1 MIRYYC
7 IQARDKTAFPYG
19 KAGPIRT
26 LVEAS
31 RTLVEASRALRM
43 LRREH
48 PGQALEI
55 YECVWFLGVG
65 ELEWDERFAPKRGKR
80 KAPAPRSASRAAVQ
94 TPALSPG
101 LTSTAQEA

>member
-19 KAGPIRT
+19 KAGPI
-26 LVEAS
+26 

-80 KAPAPRSASRAAVQ
+80 KAPAPRRASRAVQ

-101 LTSTAQEA
+101 LTNCLDRRT

>member
-19 KAGPIRT
+19 KAGPI
-26 LVEAS
+26 

-65 ELEWDERFAPKRGKR
+65 ELEWDERFAPSEV
-80 KAPAPRSASRAAVQ
+80 SAKPQRPGAHLGRRFR
-94 TPALSPG
+94 LSP
-101 LTSTAQEA
+101 SSPA

>member
-7 IQARDKTAFPYG
+7 IQVRGQATFPYG

-26 LVEAS
+26 LTEA
-31 RTLVEASRALRM
+31 RRALRM
-43 LRREH
+43 LRH
-48 PGQALEI
+48 DFPGQDLEA
-55 YECVWFLGVG
+55 YECAWFLGVG

-80 KAPAPRSASRAAVQ
+80 KAPAPRRASRAAVQ

>member
-19 KAGPIRT
+19 KAGPIRP
-26 LVEAS
+26 
-31 RTLVEASRALRM
+31 LVEASRALRM

-80 KAPAPRSASRAAVQ
+80 KAPAPRRASRVAVQ

>member
-1 MIRYYC
+1 
-7 IQARDKTAFPYG
+7 
-19 KAGPIRT
+19 
-26 LVEAS
+26 
-31 RTLVEASRALRM
+31 
-43 LRREH
+43 H

-80 KAPAPRSASRAAVQ
+80 KAPAPRRASRAVQ

>member
-26 LVEAS
+26 LTEA
-31 RTLVEASRALRM
+31 RRALRM
-43 LRREH
+43 LRH
-48 PGQALEI
+48 DFPGQTLEI

-65 ELEWDERFAPKRGKR
+65 ELEWDERFAP
-80 KAPAPRSASRAAVQ
+80 
-94 TPALSPG
+94 
-101 LTSTAQEA
+101 

>member
-7 IQARDKTAFPYG
+7 IQARDKTTFPYG
-19 KAGPIRT
+19 KAGPI
-26 LVEAS
+26 

-48 PGQALEI
+48 PGPALEI

-65 ELEWDERFAPKRGKR
+65 ELEWDERFAPKRGKH
-80 KAPAPRSASRAAVQ
+80 KAPAPRRASRAAVQ

>member
-26 LVEAS
+26 LTEA
-31 RTLVEASRALRM
+31 RRALRM
-43 LRREH
+43 LRH
-48 PGQALEI
+48 DFPGQTLEI

-80 KAPAPRSASRAAVQ
+80 KAPAPRRASRAVVQ
-94 TPALSPG
+94 TPALFPG

>member
-7 IQARDKTAFPYG
+7 IQARDKTTFPYG

-31 RTLVEASRALRM
+31 RALRM
-43 LRREH
+43 LRCEH
-48 PGQALEI
+48 PGQELEI

-80 KAPAPRSASRAAVQ
+80 KAPAPRRASRAVVQ
-94 TPALSPG
+94 IPALSPG

>member
-19 KAGPIRT
+19 KAGPI
-26 LVEAS
+26 

-80 KAPAPRSASRAAVQ
+80 KAPAPRRASRAAVQ
-94 TPALSPG
+94 TPALSPS

>member
-7 IQARDKTAFPYG
+7 IQARDKTTFPTARPVRSAPWLRQ
-19 KAGPIRT
+19 AGPC
-26 LVEAS
+26 ACW
-31 RTLVEASRALRM
+31 
-43 LRREH
+43 REH

-80 KAPAPRSASRAAVQ
+80 KAPAPRRASRAAVQ
-94 TPALSPG
+94 TPALSP
-101 LTSTAQEA
+101 A